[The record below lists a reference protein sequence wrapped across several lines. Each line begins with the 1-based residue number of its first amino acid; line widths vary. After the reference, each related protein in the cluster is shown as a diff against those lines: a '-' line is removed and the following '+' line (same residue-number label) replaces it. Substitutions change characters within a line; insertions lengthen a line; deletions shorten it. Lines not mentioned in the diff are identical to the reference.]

1 MTEKAKKV
9 AVKKP
14 AKKCATKKCAARA
27 CKKITRVIAKV
38 NVGWG
43 NSLYLRG
50 SGAELSW
57 DNGVAMQCIGD
68 DEWLWEQFV
77 PKGDVTFKLL
87 INDAQWSKGEDF
99 VVAAGDSIICKPEF

>member
-1 MTEKAKKV
+1 MSKKNTKADGLAAEIPRKK
-9 AVKKP
+9 AYSM
-14 AKKCATKKCAARA
+14 AKL
-27 CKKITRVIAKV
+27 TRVIVKYDA
-38 NVGWG
+38 GWG
-43 NSLYLRG
+43 NTLFIRG
-50 SGAELSW
+50 KGASGLGWEK
-57 DNGVAMQCIGD
+57 GIPMQNIGC